1 MKKTVK
7 IRYRPN
13 TNGTSSIRLNFF
25 SGYEIV
31 NGKRKAKRLIKTLPF
46 HLITDPK
53 TTDEKNQNEAY
64 IKKANLLAKEWE
76 KSLYKHINT
85 NGQIL
90 NSKTPKGSL
99 SEKWTNHKSKIN
111 LVSPANKRQI
121 DVIVVGTGLA
131 GASASATLAE
141 LGYNVKTFCFQDSPR
156 RAHSIAAQ
164 GGINAAKNY
173 QGDGDSIHR
182 LFYDTIKGGD
192 YRSRE
197 ANVYRLAE
205 VSGNIID
212 QCVAQGV
219 PFARDYGGLL
229 DNRSFGGVLVS
240 RTFYAKGQTGQQL
253 LLGAYS
259 AMNRQIGRGKIK
271 MYNRHE
277 MMDIVIVKGKA
288 RGIITR
294 NLVTGEI
301 NRHSS
306 HAVVIASG
314 GYGNVFYLSTN
325 AMGSNVSASWKIH
338 KRGALFANPCF
349 TQIHPTCIPVS
360 GDHQSKLTLMS
371 ESLRNDGR
379 IWVPKKLED
388 VKMIREG
395 KLSPTEIAEENRDYY
410 LERRYP
416 AFGNLV
422 PRDVASRAAKER
434 CDAGYG
440 VNKTGEAVYL
450 DFSSSIE
457 RYGKERALVLGLDE
471 NDASLVMKL
480 GKQVVKA
487 KYGNL
492 FQMYEKIVDQNP
504 YETPM
509 MIYPAVHYTMG
520 GVWVDYNL
528 MTTIPGCYAIG
539 EANFSDHGANRLG
552 ASALMQGLAD
562 GYFVLPYTIGDYLSD
577 DIRTGP
583 ISIDSP
589 EFEKAE
595 KYVRESLEKLI
606 NRKGKNSVDYY
617 HKKLGKIMWNK
628 CGMSRN
634 KNELKEAI
642 NEIKILRED
651 FHQNV
656 KIPGKLDEFN
666 EELSKATR
674 VSDFLELGELFAKD
688 ALEREESCGGHFR
701 EEHQTK
707 EGEALRNDKD
717 YKYVSAWEFNKEP
730 RKSVLHKEK
739 LEYEEIEVK
748 TRSYK

>member
-1 MKKTVK
+1 MALDSK
-7 IRYRPN
+7 IP
-13 TNGTSSIRLNFF
+13 
-25 SGYEIV
+25 E
-31 NGKRKAKRLIKTLPF
+31 
-46 HLITDPK
+46 
-53 TTDEKNQNEAY
+53 
-64 IKKANLLAKEWE
+64 
-76 KSLYKHINT
+76 
-85 NGQIL
+85 
-90 NSKTPKGSL
+90 GSL
-99 SEKWTNHKSKIN
+99 ADKWTNHKNNIN
-111 LVSPANKRQI
+111 LVNPANKRLI

-131 GASASATLAE
+131 GGSAAATLAE
-141 LGYNVKTFCFQDSPR
+141 LGYNVKAFCFQDSPR

-173 QGDGDSIHR
+173 QGDGDSTYR
-182 LFYDTIKGGD
+182 LFYDTVKGGD

-197 ANVYRLAE
+197 ANVHRLAE
-205 VSGNIID
+205 VSTNIID

-271 MYNRHE
+271 MYSRHE
-277 MMDIVIVKGKA
+277 MLDVVVIDGKA

-301 NRHSS
+301 ERHSA
-306 HAVVIASG
+306 HAVVLGTG

-325 AMGSNVSASWKIH
+325 AMGSNVTAAWKAH
-338 KRGALFANPCF
+338 KRGAFFANPCY

-379 IWVPKKLED
+379 IWVPKTIED
-388 VKMIREG
+388 AKAVRNKTL
-395 KLSPTEIAEENRDYY
+395 KPTDIPEENRDYF

-434 CDAGYG
+434 CDAGFG
-440 VNKTGEAVYL
+440 VNATGEAVYL
-450 DFSSSIE
+450 DFASAII
-457 RYGKERALVLGLDE
+457 RYGKEQAHVKGLDE
-471 NDASLVMKL
+471 NDESLIKQL
-480 GKQVVKA
+480 GKDIVKS

-492 FQMYEKIVDQNP
+492 FQMYEKIVDENP

-520 GVWVDYNL
+520 GIWVDYNL
-528 MTTIPGCYAIG
+528 QTTIPGLYAIG

-562 GYFVLPYTIGDYLSD
+562 GYFVLPYTIGDYLSN

-583 ISIDSP
+583 IPTDTP
-589 EFEKAE
+589 EFEEAE
-595 KYVRESLEKLI
+595 NNVRKQIDSFI
-606 NRKGKNSVDYY
+606 NNKGSKPVDYF

-628 CGMSRN
+628 CGMARN
-634 KNELKEAI
+634 KKDLESAI
-642 NEIKILRED
+642 EEISALREE
-651 FHQNV
+651 FYKEV
-656 KIPGKLDEFN
+656 LVPGSADEFN
-666 EELSKATR
+666 EELAKAGR
-674 VSDFLELGELFAKD
+674 VADFLELGELFAKD
-688 ALEREESCGGHFR
+688 ALTREESAGGHFR
-701 EEHQTK
+701 EEYQTE
-707 EGEALRNDKD
+707 EGEAKRRKEFQF
-717 YKYVSAWEFNKEP
+717 VSAWEYKGAP
-730 RKSVLHKEK
+730 KDAVLHKEP
-739 LEYEEIEVK
+739 LEYTNIEVK
-748 TRSYK
+748 ERSYK